1 MFRKDTYVHR
11 RTQLKNRVQS
21 GIVLLLGNV
30 DVPWNYRDNVYHWR
44 QDSSFLYY
52 FGLDFQGLAGIV
64 DVDNDTEILFG
75 DDVSMD
81 DLIWMGPQ
89 VSLAENAAQIGCQK
103 TAAFKALFSYIEE
116 AKAQKRTIHFLPPYR
131 AENKILLQD
140 LLGIAPAMQTEASSL
155 ELVKAVIAQREI
167 KDGDE
172 IAELKKA
179 WNIGYDMHIHAM
191 KSCQEGVW
199 EQTIAG
205 QMEGIALASGCDPSF
220 PIILS
225 QHGETLH
232 NHKHDALLQNG
243 KLMLV
248 DAGAESLMHYASD
261 FTRTSP
267 VGGKFSAQQK
277 AIYEIVLAAN
287 NKAASLIKPG
297 LTYQSIHF
305 EACKVLVQGLK
316 AVGIMK
322 GDVDEAVANGAHALF
337 MPHGL
342 GHMMGLDVHDMEDLN
357 QHYVGYD
364 EKTRPSTQFGA
375 ASLRLGKELKEGFVL
390 TNEPGLYFIPALI
403 DQWQANGTSADFIN
417 FEELKSY
424 RDFGGIRLEDDLLVT
439 AAGGEYLGKRLPIEV
454 DEVEAMIASS
464 KG

>member
-1 MFRKDTYVHR
+1 MFKKETYTR
-11 RTQLKNRVQS
+11 RRAQLQS
-21 GIVLLLGNV
+21 TVSEGIILLLGNV
-30 DVPWNYRDNVYHWR
+30 DVPWNCQHNVYHWR

-52 FGLDFQGLAGIV
+52 FGLDFQGLAGVI
-64 DVDNDTEILFG
+64 DVDQNTEILFG

-81 DLIWMGPQ
+81 DIIWMGPQ
-89 VSLAENAAQIGCQK
+89 VPLAENAARVGCQK
-103 TAAFKALFSYIEE
+103 TAAKQDLFAYLQKAI
-116 AKAQKRTIHFLPPYR
+116 AQKRKIHFLPPYR
-131 AENKILLQD
+131 AENKIWLHD
-140 LLGIAPAMQTEASSL
+140 LLCIVPAKQAEASSI
-155 ELVKAVIAQREI
+155 ELVKAIIAQREI
-167 KDGDE
+167 KDAEE
-172 IAELKKA
+172 IEELKKA
-179 WNIGYDMHIHAM
+179 WDIGCQMHLHAM
-191 KSCQEGVW
+191 KSCREGVW

-205 QMEGIALASGCDPSF
+205 QMEGIALASGSGTSF

-232 NHKHDALLQNG
+232 NHNHDALLQKG

-248 DAGAESLMHYASD
+248 DAGAESLLHYASD

-267 VGGKFSAQQK
+267 VSGSFSAQQK

-297 LTYQSIHF
+297 VTYQSIHF
-305 EACKVLVQGLK
+305 EACKVLAKGLK
-316 AVGIMK
+316 EVGIMK

-364 EKTRPSTQFGA
+364 EKIRPSTQFGA

-403 DQWQANGTSADFIN
+403 DQWQAKGTNAEFIN
-417 FEELKSY
+417 FEELKAY
-424 RDFGGIRLEDDLLVT
+424 REFGGIRLEDDLLVT
-439 AAGGEYLGKRLPIEV
+439 ATGASYFGERLPIEV
-454 DEVEAMIASS
+454 AEVEALI
-464 KG
+464 GG

>member
-1 MFRKDTYVHR
+1 MFKPETYKNR
-11 RTQLKNRVQS
+11 RNQLKNLVND
-21 GIVLLLGNV
+21 GVILLLGNV
-30 DVPWNYRDNVYHWR
+30 DVPWNYPSNVYHWR

-52 FGLDFQGLAGIV
+52 FGLDFQGLAGII
-64 DVDNDTEILFG
+64 DADSGEEILFG
-75 DDVSMD
+75 DDVSID
-81 DLIWMGPQ
+81 DIIWMGPQ
-89 VSLAENAAQIGCQK
+89 VSLAENAAKVDCEK
-103 TAAFKALFSYIEE
+103 TAAFKSLFDYIEK
-116 AKAQKRTIHFLPPYR
+116 AKAQNRKIHFLPPYR

-140 LLGIAPAMQTEASSL
+140 LLGIAPAMQTEASSV
-155 ELVKAVIAQREI
+155 ELVKAIISQREI
-167 KDGDE
+167 KDTEE
-172 IAELKKA
+172 IEELKKA

-191 KSCQEGVW
+191 RSCKEGVW

-205 QMEGIALASGCDPSF
+205 QMEGIALASGCGPSF

-232 NHKHDALLQNG
+232 NHNHDALLQTG

-261 FTRTSP
+261 FTRTTP

-287 NKAASLIKPG
+287 NKAATLIKPG
-297 LTYQSIHF
+297 VTYQSIHF
-305 EACKVLVQGLK
+305 EACRVLAQGLK
-316 AVGIMK
+316 EVGIMK
-322 GDVDEAVANGAHALF
+322 GDVNDAVANGAHALF

-403 DQWQANGTSADFIN
+403 DQWQSQGTNAEFIN
-417 FEELKSY
+417 FDELKKY
-424 RDFGGIRLEDDLLVT
+424 REFGGIRLEDDLLVT
-439 AAGGEYLGKRLPIEV
+439 ATGGEYFGKRLPIEV
-454 DEVEAMIASS
+454 TEVE
-464 KG
+464 GV

>member
-1 MFRKDTYVHR
+1 MFKKETYIKR
-11 RTQLKNRVQS
+11 REQLSSSIQE
-21 GIVLLLGNV
+21 GLILLLGNV
-30 DVPWNYRDNVYHWR
+30 DVPLNYPHNTYRWR

-52 FGLDFQGLAGIV
+52 FGLDIQGLAGII
-64 DVDNDTEILFG
+64 DVDNGTEILFG
-75 DDVSMD
+75 DDVSID
-81 DLIWMGPQ
+81 DIIWMGPQ
-89 VSLAENAAQIGCQK
+89 ASVAENAARVGCYK
-103 TAAFKALFSYIEE
+103 TAAYAELNSYIQQ
-116 AKAQKRTIHFLPPYR
+116 AIAQKRKIHFLPPYR

-140 LLGIAPAMQTEASSL
+140 LLHIAPAAQAEASSIA
-155 ELVKAVIAQREI
+155 LVKAIIAQREI
-167 KDGDE
+167 KDAEE
-172 IAELKKA
+172 IEELQRA
-179 WNIGYDMHIHAM
+179 WNIGYQMHIHAM
-191 KSCQEGVW
+191 KSCKEGVW

-205 QMEGIALASGCDPSF
+205 QMEGISHASGSGTSF

-232 NHKHDALLQNG
+232 NHKHDALLQKG

-248 DAGAESLMHYASD
+248 DAGAESLLHYASD

-267 VGGKFSAQQK
+267 VGGKFTAQQK

-287 NKAASLIKPG
+287 NKAASLIRPG
-297 LTYQSIHF
+297 VTYQAIHF
-305 EACKVLVQGLK
+305 EACRVIAQGLK
-316 AVGIMK
+316 EVGLMK
-322 GDVDEAVANGAHALF
+322 GNVDDAVANGAHALF

-390 TNEPGLYFIPALI
+390 TNEPGIYFIPALI
-403 DQWQANGTSADFIN
+403 DQWYAQGTNADFIN
-417 FEELKSY
+417 FDALQAY

-439 AAGGEYLGKRLPIEV
+439 ATGGKYLGERLPIEV
-454 DEVEAMIASS
+454 ADVEAMIQS
-464 KG
+464 